1 MALLLLEPREHPLP
15 GQPAEPPEVR
25 RRRGKAIEGC
35 CCRVAMPRIG
45 AILALSLLGLAAAR
59 LQRSQASLGA
69 KMDGDNT
76 MGLFHAMADIE
87 EAERM
92 AKQLETI
99 KYGPTAGWEPA
110 PLSGA
115 VEGAVAAALANINKK
130 SASRFRYVLAK
141 LNAARRAGDVYEV
154 SMAVALTPCLN
165 PFAPSVPE
173 GTAEPPGSDCEGRA
187 SPMDALELRLRA
199 TKHEDDWA
207 VRFLDGFAGDIKPLP
222 GDVWYPGDA

>member
-1 MALLLLEPREHPLP
+1 M
-15 GQPAEPPEVR
+15 
-25 RRRGKAIEGC
+25 RG
-35 CCRVAMPRIG
+35 IG
-45 AILALSLLGLAAAR
+45 AVVALSLLGAAAAR

-76 MGLFHAMADIE
+76 LGLFHAMADIE

-92 AKQLETI
+92 AKQLESI
-99 KYGPTAGWEPA
+99 KNGPTAGWKPA
-110 PLSGA
+110 PLAGA
-115 VEGAVAAALANINKK
+115 VERAAAAALTNINQKTGNK
-130 SASRFRYVLAK
+130 FRYVLAK
-141 LNAARRAGDVYEV
+141 LNAARRAGDVFEV

-199 TKHEDDWA
+199 TKHGDDWEI
-207 VRFLDGFAGDIKPLP
+207 RFLDGFAGDIKPLP
-222 GDVWYPGDA
+222 GDVWFPGDA